1 MSSHPRC
8 ADCAFFRRIKGARNI
23 DPGHC
28 CLEPKKV
35 LVVKHQG
42 AVVDY
47 KLPLQE
53 PDDFCRHFVRA
64 GHPWWPA

>member
-8 ADCAFFRRIKGARNI
+8 ADCAFFRRVKSAPDTGPGFCHI
-23 DPGHC
+23 DPRRVIRYGSSMTY
-28 CLEPKKV
+28 E
-35 LVVKHQG
+35 
-42 AVVDY
+42 
-47 KLPLQE
+47 LPYQQ